1 MEGIKIDGN
10 VFYRRLEKI
19 YNAWKS
25 EEVKSKIIIQNKI
38 KKFLKI

>member
-19 YNAWKS
+19 HKIWKT
-25 EEVKSKIIIQNKI
+25 EVRFFI
-38 KKFLKI
+38 K